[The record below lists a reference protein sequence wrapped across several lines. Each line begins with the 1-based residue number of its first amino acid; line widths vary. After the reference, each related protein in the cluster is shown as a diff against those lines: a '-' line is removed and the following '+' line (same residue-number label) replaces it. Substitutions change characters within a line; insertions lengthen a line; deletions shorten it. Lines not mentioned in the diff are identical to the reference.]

1 MDQKNGVS
9 YLPVTE
15 TWVSIDIY
23 ELKSAFWQVGVFQA
37 IFDISLTIPWT
48 NFEDN

>member
-9 YLPVTE
+9 YFSVTQ

-23 ELKSAFWQVGVFQA
+23 ELKSAFKQVGVFQA
-37 IFDISLTIPWT
+37 IFVINYLI
-48 NFEDN
+48 